1 MVMVLRC
8 NYGDCMKICLMLLV
22 LSLSGCYTASGL
34 VTGAGKD
41 LQAAG
46 GMLAPS
52 ESIKLGK

>member
-1 MVMVLRC
+1 MRL
-8 NYGDCMKICLMLLV
+8 IISLLV
-22 LSLSGCYTASGL
+22 AVTLSGCYTASGL

>member
-1 MVMVLRC
+1 MDLQC